1 MVRLGPSTS
10 ADSVTLDAVS
20 TVSAD
25 DQVLVRRSRF
35 FPIYTANDRARE
47 WSVLSLEKVDP
58 ARLQCSAHVVPE
70 SGKSVRTYSVRFT
83 APDAMERWLAQS
95 PRAHEHRH
103 HRCGVCLEWI
113 FSNPMVRRA
122 PRSDGGPDRELRGA
136 VRARGGNGVSSRP
149 ATLLTPTL
157 PPQRC
162 DGCSQPMHASCAAT
176 WLVQSQNCPVCR
188 KPWGSKPGDDAL
200 CPPAEDDAEPAAGL
214 EAAAPRGM
222 PSVDLPLRTSSTPPT
237 PATTPSTPSL
247 FPSRKFS
254 LSPTFPRGL
263 GLGRSRSRSRTP
275 SPRRSRTPSDDERII
290 HRSPLDE
297 SRFVVGPLPSP
308 FVLDQ

>member
-25 DQVLVRRSRF
+25 DQVLVRRSKF

-113 FSNPMVRRA
+113 FSNPMVRGE
-122 PRSDGGPDRELRGA
+122 PRD
-136 VRARGGNGVSSRP
+136 RP
-149 ATLLTPTL
+149 AREGIAGRGQGPGRQRRLFPSRHISHPTL

-188 KPWGSKPGDDAL
+188 KPWGAKPGDDAV

-222 PSVDLPLRTSSTPPT
+222 PSVDLPLRGSSTPPT

>member
-1 MVRLGPSTS
+1 
-10 ADSVTLDAVS
+10 
-20 TVSAD
+20 
-25 DQVLVRRSRF
+25 
-35 FPIYTANDRARE
+35 
-47 WSVLSLEKVDP
+47 
-58 ARLQCSAHVVPE
+58 
-70 SGKSVRTYSVRFT
+70 
-83 APDAMERWLAQS
+83 
-95 PRAHEHRH
+95 
-103 HRCGVCLEWI
+103 
-113 FSNPMVRRA
+113 
-122 PRSDGGPDRELRGA
+122 
-136 VRARGGNGVSSRP
+136 
-149 ATLLTPTL
+149 
-157 PPQRC
+157 
-162 DGCSQPMHASCAAT
+162 MHASCAAT

-188 KPWGSKPGDDAL
+188 KPWGSKPGDDAV

-222 PSVDLPLRTSSTPPT
+222 PSVDLPLRGSSTPPT

>member
-25 DQVLVRRSRF
+25 EQVLVRRSRF

-113 FSNPMVRRA
+113 FSNPMVRGA
-122 PRSDGGPDRELRGA
+122 PRDDRGTDRELRGA
-136 VRARGGNGVSSRP
+136 ARARGGNGVSSRP

-157 PPQRC
+157 PP
-162 DGCSQPMHASCAAT
+162 AA
-176 WLVQSQNCPVCR
+176 LR
-188 KPWGSKPGDDAL
+188 RLLAADAREL
-200 CPPAEDDAEPAAGL
+200 RRDLARPEPELPRLPQAVGL
-214 EAAAPRGM
+214 EARRRRG
-222 PSVDLPLRTSSTPPT
+222 L
-237 PATTPSTPSL
+237 
-247 FPSRKFS
+247 PSR
-254 LSPTFPRGL
+254 RG
-263 GLGRSRSRSRTP
+263 
-275 SPRRSRTPSDDERII
+275 RR
-290 HRSPLDE
+290 
-297 SRFVVGPLPSP
+297 
-308 FVLDQ
+308 